1 MPLDYCHP
9 TTPHKKLRLPEWYVS
24 RLMMDRALD
33 AVVRRAKK
41 IDRNHDIPYL
51 AGYSEDGKT
60 IYIDRHMPPV
70 WKYRGREVDT
80 DRYLILHE
88 EVEKTLIDQLGL
100 HYLHA
105 HQIATRAEQAA
116 VRAAGINWRDYDRFM
131 QKYVKTIGDERLTK
145 VPADLDRKPYRDE
158 HDDELL
164 KRMAAAVERGFV
176 PPAVKPK
183 HLRDKIAG
191 ALTQIDAHRRGI
203 TGDDAEDGRAKTQRK
218 PGAKSAR
225 PRK

>member
-9 TTPHKKLRLPEWYVS
+9 ETPHKKLALPEWYVS
-24 RLMMDRALD
+24 SLMMDRALD

-51 AGYSEDGKT
+51 AGYSNDGKT
-60 IYIDRHMPPV
+60 IYIDRHMPAV
-70 WKYRGREVDT
+70 WKYRGREIDT

-116 VRAAGINWRDYDRFM
+116 VRAAGITWRDYDRFM
-131 QKYVKTIGDERLTK
+131 QKYVKVIGDERLTK
-145 VPADLDRKPYRDE
+145 VPADLDLKPYRDE
-158 HDDELL
+158 HDYDLL
-164 KRMAAAVERGFV
+164 KRMSDCVERGFT
-176 PPAVKPK
+176 PPNVKPQ
-183 HLRDKIAG
+183 HLRGKIERAM
-191 ALTQIDAHRRGI
+191 TDIDAHRKSHG
-203 TGDDAEDGRAKTQRK
+203 ARK
-218 PGAKSAR
+218 S
-225 PRK
+225 RK

>member
-9 TTPHKKLRLPEWYVS
+9 ITPHKKLQLPEWYVS
-24 RLMMDRALD
+24 SLMMDRALD

-41 IDRNHDIPYL
+41 LDRDHDVPYL
-51 AGYSEDGKT
+51 AGYSNDGKT
-60 IYIDRHMPPV
+60 IYIDRHMPKV
-70 WKYRGREVDT
+70 WKYRGREVST

-116 VRAAGINWRDYDRFM
+116 VRSAGISWRDYDRFM
-131 QKYVKTIGDERLTK
+131 QKYVKEIGDEGLTK
-145 VPADLDRKPYRDE
+145 VPADLDLKPYRDE

-176 PPAVKPK
+176 PPNVKP
-183 HLRDKIAG
+183 HNLRGKIER
-191 ALTQIDAHRRGI
+191 ALADIDTHR
-203 TGDDAEDGRAKTQRK
+203 
-218 PGAKSAR
+218 KSHR
-225 PRK
+225 PRKR